1 MWRRVLNWLRSRLP
15 SRPPK
20 KQPRVEL
27 TADGFDVVLEDE
39 TRVSI
44 KWASVTQVVTYKY
57 DLFGYD
63 EIVIAFA
70 VLERPEVLQEVSEEW
85 QGFNELRTELEGRLG
100 IAPEWYETVMLP
112 PFETNYRVLLE
123 RQPSPSEGQ
132 PAQQN

>member
-1 MWRRVLNWLRSRLP
+1 MWQRVLSWLRSRLP

-27 TADGFDVVLEDE
+27 AADGFDVVLEDE

-85 QGFNELRTELEGRLG
+85 QGFKVLFAELEGKLG
-100 IAPEWYETVMLP
+100 IAPEWHQTVMLP
-112 PFETNYRVLLE
+112 VRDQLSGVAGASAVAKRRPT
-123 RQPSPSEGQ
+123 
-132 PAQQN
+132 